1 MKTQKKKVFVEIGVC
16 DFDTLEPLL
25 KNGWEGYFVE
35 PIPQYADELSHLNVS
50 ECAISSYNG
59 TMEMYMSKGLNEWSR
74 GISHAVVQ
82 QGEKLLEYEGNKKF
96 LDRKIEVNCYT
107 LQTYLKRNNITNIDY
122 LKVDTEGHEM
132 DIFEAYDWSVKPT
145 FMKIEHYHINDIKLS
160 EMFQEQGYITSTER
174 GDMYCVR

>member
-1 MKTQKKKVFVEIGVC
+1 MNKVFVEIGVC

-25 KNGWEGYFVE
+25 KNGWTGYFVE
-35 PIPQYADELSHLNVS
+35 PIPQYADELSHLNIS
-50 ECAISSYNG
+50 ECAISNKNG
-59 TMEMYMSKGLNEWSR
+59 TMEMYMSKGINEWSK
-74 GISHAVVQ
+74 GISHAVEQ
-82 QGEKLLEYEGNKKF
+82 QGEKLLEYAGNQKF

-107 LQTYLKRNNITNIDY
+107 LQTYLKDNNITQIDL

-145 FMKIEHYHINDIKLS
+145 FMKIVHYHINDIKLS
-160 EMFQEQGYITSTER
+160 EMSQEEGYITSTES

>member
-1 MKTQKKKVFVEIGVC
+1 MKSQKKKVFVEIGVC

-35 PIPQYADELSHLNVS
+35 PIKKYADKITHNMTN
-50 ECAISSYNG
+50 CAISSYNG
-59 TMEMYMSKGLNEWSR
+59 MMEMYMSNGLDGGWSK

-82 QGEKLLEYEGNKKF
+82 QGEKLLEYEGNQQYF
-96 LDRKIEVNCYT
+96 DRKITVPCMT
-107 LQTYLKRNNITNIDY
+107 LQNYLKENNITHIDY
-122 LKVDTEGHEM
+122 LQVDVEGHEM

-145 FMKIEHYHINDIKLS
+145 FMKVEHYHINDIKLS
-160 EMFQEQGYITSTER
+160 EMFQEQGYITFTER

>member
-1 MKTQKKKVFVEIGVC
+1 MKTQKNKVFVEIGVC

-35 PIPQYADELSHLNVS
+35 PIKKYADKITHNMSN
-50 ECAISSYNG
+50 CAISSYNG
-59 TMEMYMSKGLNEWSR
+59 TMEMYLSKDTNQWSK

-82 QGEKLLEYEGNKKF
+82 QGEKLLENAGNQKYY
-96 LDRKIEVNCYT
+96 DRKITIPCMT
-107 LQTYLKRNNITNIDY
+107 LQSYLKENNITQIDY

-132 DIFEAYDWSVKPT
+132 DIFEAYNWSVKPT
-145 FMKIEHYHINDIKLS
+145 FMKIEHYHIDDIKLS
-160 EMFQEQGYITSTER
+160 KMFQEQGYITYTER

>member
-1 MKTQKKKVFVEIGVC
+1 MKTMKQKVFVEIGVC

-25 KNGWEGYFVE
+25 KNGWTGYFVE
-35 PIPQYADELSHLNVS
+35 PIPQYADELSHLNIS
-50 ECAISSYNG
+50 ECAISNKNG
-59 TMEMYMSKGLNEWSR
+59 TMEMYMSKGINEWSK
-74 GISHAVVQ
+74 GISHAVEQ
-82 QGEKLLEYEGNKKF
+82 QGEKLLEYAGNKKF
-96 LDRKIEVNCYT
+96 LDRKITVNCYT
-107 LQTYLKRNNITNIDY
+107 LQTYLKRNNITQIDY

-160 EMFQEQGYITSTER
+160 EMFQEQGYITYTER

>member
-1 MKTQKKKVFVEIGVC
+1 MKTQKDKVFVEIGVC

-25 KNGWEGYFVE
+25 KNGWTGYFVE
-35 PIPQYADELSHLNVS
+35 PIQEYAEKLSHLNITN
-50 ECAISSYNG
+50 CAISNSDG
-59 TMEMYMSKGLNEWSR
+59 TVKMYKSNDTNQWSK
-74 GISHAVVQ
+74 GISHIVKQ
-82 QGEKLLEYEGNKKF
+82 QGECLLEYAGNKKY
-96 LDRKIEVNCYT
+96 LDKIITVPCMT
-107 LQTYLKRNNITNIDY
+107 LQSYLKKNNITQIDY

>member
-25 KNGWEGYFVE
+25 KNGWNGYFVE

-59 TMEMYMSKGLNEWSR
+59 TMEMYMSKGINEWSK
-74 GISHAVVQ
+74 GISHAVEQ
-82 QGEKLLEYEGNKKF
+82 QGEKLLEYAGNKKF
-96 LDRKIEVNCYT
+96 LDRKITVNCYT
-107 LQTYLKRNNITNIDY
+107 LQTYLKRNNITQIDY

-145 FMKIEHYHINDIKLS
+145 FMKIEHIHIDDEKLS
-160 EMFQEQGYITSTER
+160 KILQEQGYITYREKR
-174 GDMYCVR
+174 DMYAVR

>member
-1 MKTQKKKVFVEIGVC
+1 MKTQKEKVFVEIGVC

-35 PIPQYADELSHLNVS
+35 PIPQYADELRHLNIS

-107 LQTYLKRNNITNIDY
+107 LQTYLKRNNITHIDY

>member
-1 MKTQKKKVFVEIGVC
+1 MKSQKKKVFVEIGVC

-35 PIPQYADELSHLNVS
+35 PIKKYADKITHNMTN
-50 ECAISSYNG
+50 CAISSYNG
-59 TMEMYMSKGLNEWSR
+59 AMKMYLSKDTNQWSK
-74 GISHAVVQ
+74 GISHAVNQ
-82 QGEKLLEYEGNKKF
+82 QGEKLLEKAGNQKYY
-96 LDRKIEVNCYT
+96 DRKIEVNCYT
-107 LQTYLKRNNITNIDY
+107 LQTYLKRNNITYIDY

>member
-1 MKTQKKKVFVEIGVC
+1 MKTQKEKVFVEIGVC

-25 KNGWEGYFVE
+25 KNGWTGYFVE
-35 PIPQYADELSHLNVS
+35 PIPQYADELSHLNIS

-59 TMEMYMSKGLNEWSR
+59 TLQMYMSKGVTEWSK

-82 QGEKLLEYEGNKKF
+82 QGEKLLEYASNKE
-96 LDRKIEVNCYT
+96 LIDRKIEVNCYT
-107 LQTYLKRNNITNIDY
+107 LQTYLKRNNITYIDL

-145 FMKIEHYHINDIKLS
+145 FMKIEHYHIDDEKLS
-160 EMFQEQGYITSTER
+160 KMFQEQGYITYTEK

>member
-1 MKTQKKKVFVEIGVC
+1 MKKVFVEIGVC
-16 DFDTLEPLL
+16 NFDTLEPLL
-25 KNGWEGYFVE
+25 DNGWEGYFVE

-74 GISHAVVQ
+74 GISHAVEQ
-82 QGEKLLEYEGNKKF
+82 KGEKLLEYESNQRF

-107 LQTYLKRNNITNIDY
+107 LQTYLKDNNITQIDL

-160 EMFQEQGYITSTER
+160 EMFQEQGYITYTER
-174 GDMYCVR
+174 GDMYCIR